1 MPSFEKLF
9 QKSSLNANPGGIDLF
24 DLEHELVRAFSLKSN
39 DFLKSLLKRSVA
51 NQFLLHEFNSNFGIA
66 DVVLGTFKPGV
77 TRQAVRES
85 INPNWVTPLA
95 SLKRGTKLTV
105 EQFRQTH
112 GLSKAGAMK
121 RLNEYAEAGFL
132 NRVDS
137 NTFRVTKEYKAVANL
152 VVSIEAKLKDWRKAL
167 VQARRYKRFSDFSF
181 VLLDGA
187 QASAAK
193 NHLSL
198 FEAQN
203 VGLVSL
209 TVDKLEFHF
218 IPKKNEKKMTD
229 YYLRIN
235 EVAYDHF
242 TSMQTAY

>member
-1 MPSFEKLF
+1 MQLF
-9 QKSSLNANPGGIDLF
+9 N
-24 DLEHELVRAFSLKSN
+24 LEHELVRAFSLKSN
-39 DFLKSLLKRSVA
+39 DFLKLLLKRSVS

-85 INPNWVTPLA
+85 VNPNWVTPLA
-95 SLKRGTKLTV
+95 SLKRGSSLKV

-112 GLSKAGAMK
+112 GLSKVSAMR
-121 RLNEYAEAGFL
+121 RLNEYMEAGFL
-132 NRVDS
+132 NRVDAH
-137 NTFRVTKEYKAVANL
+137 TFRVTKEYKTVADL
-152 VVSIEAKLKDWRKAL
+152 VVSVEAKLRDWRKAL
-167 VQARRYKRFSDFSF
+167 AQAQRYKRFSDFSF

-187 QASAAK
+187 QSSAAIA
-193 NHLSL
+193 NLSS

-203 VGLVSL
+203 IGLVSL
-209 TVDKLEFHF
+209 TADKLEFHF
-218 IPKKNEKKMTD
+218 IPKKNKKKMTD

-235 EVAYDHF
+235 EVAYGHF